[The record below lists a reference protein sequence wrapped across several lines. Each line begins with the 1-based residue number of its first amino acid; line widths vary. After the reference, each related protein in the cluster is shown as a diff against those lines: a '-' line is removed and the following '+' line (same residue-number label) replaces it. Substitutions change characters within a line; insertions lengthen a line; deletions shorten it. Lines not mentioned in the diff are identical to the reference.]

1 VPETLPTV
9 IVPAASLAI
18 LFISNVPAPVLV
30 IVRMW
35 GIDEVSTVATTPA
48 PAAVAAALI
57 SSLI

>member
-30 IVRMW
+30 IVRM
-35 GIDEVSTVATTPA
+35 
-48 PAAVAAALI
+48 
-57 SSLI
+57 